1 LFFGLLNIFLGS
13 EVQLVIVDG
22 DNPEPIHADPYCFD
36 YGDFLIVYGLCINAL
51 INGEEIF

>member
-1 LFFGLLNIFLGS
+1 LLNIFLGS